1 MARTSEWPD
10 ILVRKVLE
18 IEWIKF
24 MIVKNPPLVIHED
37 NPFKE
42 DALNRAESAEILTGL
57 LSTIETPFVLA
68 IDSGWGTGKTT
79 FVRMWKQQLETS
91 GYPCLYFNAWENDFS
106 SDPLIAFIGEMKAG
120 IDHFKLSPDR
130 ASKAKEY
137 FEKTKKI
144 GSSIAKKIIPITLK
158 VGTAG
163 VLDLDAFSEKSLAEF
178 TEKIAQDKIDQYEA
192 DKLTMQEFRNT
203 LKTFVEE
210 ISKTETEEKRP
221 LVFFIDELDRCRPT
235 YAVEL
240 LERVKHLFNIPG
252 IFFVLTLDKDQVGH
266 SIRAL
271 YGAGMNVDGY
281 LRRFIDLEYLLPAPS
296 TESFCKYLF
305 GRFGFENYF
314 RLRTTT
320 DAHYEKEQLLETFVN
335 LSQAFNFSLRVQ
347 EQCFSQF
354 SLALRTTPATFKLHM
369 PFLATL
375 IALKAANTSL
385 YKSYITRSVDPKKV
399 VTYIVDKCA
408 NSRFMDEGYGIA
420 IEAYIMTGHCQRD
433 GDIAA
438 VATIYQ
444 KAAENAKD
452 EKERERV
459 NRTLDIINK
468 YIARDYHY
476 VLDYLIKKI
485 EISERFAK

>member
-1 MARTSEWPD
+1 
-10 ILVRKVLE
+10 
-18 IEWIKF
+18 
-24 MIVKNPPLVIHED
+24 MIVKNPPLVIHAD

-42 DALNRAESAEILTGL
+42 DALSRAESAEILTGL

-79 FVRMWKQQLETS
+79 FVSMWKQQLENS

-106 SDPLIAFIGEMKAG
+106 PDPLIAFIGEMKAG

-130 ASKAKEY
+130 ASKAQEY

-144 GSSIAKKIIPITLK
+144 GSSLAKKIIPIALK

-192 DKLTMQEFRNT
+192 DKLTMQEFRTT
-203 LKTFVEE
+203 LETFVEE

-252 IFFVLTLDKDQVGH
+252 IFFVLTLDKDQIGH

-271 YGAGMNVDGY
+271 YGTGMNVDGY

-314 RLRTTT
+314 RLRTTR
-320 DAHYEKEQLLETFVN
+320 DAHYEKEQLLEAFTN

-354 SLALRTTPATFKLHM
+354 SLALRTTPADFYLF
-369 PFLATL
+369 PLFLTTL
-375 IALKAANTSL
+375 IALKAANTGL
-385 YKSYITRSVDPKKV
+385 YKSYITQSGSPSEV
-399 VTYIVDKCA
+399 VKYISDKCA
-408 NSRFMDEGYGIA
+408 INRFMEGNYGAA
-420 IEAYIMTGHCQRD
+420 IEAYIMAGHCKRNEE
-433 GDIAA
+433 ISA
-438 VATIYQ
+438 VITQYQ
-444 KAAENAKD
+444 KAAEGAKTEN
-452 EKERERV
+452 EKERA
-459 NRTLDIINK
+459 NRIIEIIK
-468 YIARDYHY
+468 GHIYREHRYM
-476 VLDYLIKKI
+476 LDYLIKKI
-485 EISERFAK
+485 EISERFVK